1 MNQMLE
7 MISRHLDPPWSHRA
21 SSLLTDLEGI
31 HWGKVD
37 EVFDAGFSCLMCDFV
52 PFEGITLPRDQKN
65 AMIESPPVKGLAVGD
80 RIGFMGFKVSNQCF
94 QETAE
99 SVLWKISDFQKNAPP
114 HFVHLFSGSFCG
126 WGRACDWLVSKNK
139 VELASTTCVD
149 VDELALRVWN
159 AQWTTNVFFDRVSL
173 RAELAKTQSFCG
185 PIQKHCWM
193 NLCRGSENLILTAS
207 PPCQPWSHGGLL
219 TGLHSDN
226 GMTFLEL
233 VRCVLI
239 CRPVSVIIQD
249 DDNVPQHPHFVVIRA
264 ALRFAGF
271 VQAWSAVS
279 DLTHLTGMSRKRWIA
294 IWIRH
299 DVQIHPAVGCFS
311 LKGADGTTWDHPDFN
326 FSLPP
331 SVRDQLRLS
340 DRLLMFYGDPLFLPL
355 GSRRFLPERS
365 SLEQC
370 LKLREILPGQ
380 TLPTICDSYTRQH
393 ELAMH
398 HMREKGIFA
407 VLVRNEDSWF
417 FLDPV
422 RCLAFLGAHVTTTA
436 AIHWDVSVAFKHL
449 GNAISVQH
457 ALLGLLVA
465 FNMCG
470 IFQSP
475 IAELVICAWQDRL
488 KPSNCFV
495 LESERFIWIMPHV
508 CFARDVSL
516 LKLKTKG
523 SELRIISRYAVFLIE
538 SCATLDV
545 FLGYMGFSH
554 ETRLECRF
562 VSRNEQIH
570 RNTVLT
576 SLIGSSVL
584 LCCCAEPIW
593 SFKIEWNCHIETVAS
608 LDVVP
613 ATIRDDEEASEHS
626 FEFHLSDIDEAPQ
639 RMFCFVTHESPPFFA
654 QIDER
659 NGVEDQIRHHVLHSS
674 CSKDANSIRW
684 FHCHEVVVQVLG
696 LPVVGFSL
704 RSIPVVKVDVA
715 FADSSG
721 HVKIVSVPRIAS
733 GESMKQTFGLEEE
746 NLFLNG
752 NLFASKRPIMLQ
764 EGDFLHSSAPELCG
778 GTSQPCCKK
787 QKIDPA
793 MNARLA
799 VAQSH
804 GLALALDEVAWFASK
819 VSNPAFAICSPF
831 QVKSNPCVGALKNQV
846 VAALNSVPDLRS
858 VARICIPIL
867 MDTHWVAVDAA
878 NVPGSF
884 VFETAPD
891 QFSTWLPT

>member
-1 MNQMLE
+1 
-7 MISRHLDPPWSHRA
+7 
-21 SSLLTDLEGI
+21 
-31 HWGKVD
+31 
-37 EVFDAGFSCLMCDFV
+37 
-52 PFEGITLPRDQKN
+52 
-65 AMIESPPVKGLAVGD
+65 
-80 RIGFMGFKVSNQCF
+80 
-94 QETAE
+94 
-99 SVLWKISDFQKNAPP
+99 
-114 HFVHLFSGSFCG
+114 
-126 WGRACDWLVSKNK
+126 
-139 VELASTTCVD
+139 
-149 VDELALRVWN
+149 
-159 AQWTTNVFFDRVSL
+159 
-173 RAELAKTQSFCG
+173 
-185 PIQKHCWM
+185 
-193 NLCRGSENLILTAS
+193 
-207 PPCQPWSHGGLL
+207 
-219 TGLHSDN
+219 
-226 GMTFLEL
+226 
-233 VRCVLI
+233 
-239 CRPVSVIIQD
+239 
-249 DDNVPQHPHFVVIRA
+249 
-264 ALRFAGF
+264 
-271 VQAWSAVS
+271 
-279 DLTHLTGMSRKRWIA
+279 
-294 IWIRH
+294 
-299 DVQIHPAVGCFS
+299 
-311 LKGADGTTWDHPDFN
+311 
-326 FSLPP
+326 
-331 SVRDQLRLS
+331 
-340 DRLLMFYGDPLFLPL
+340 
-355 GSRRFLPERS
+355 
-365 SLEQC
+365 
-370 LKLREILPGQ
+370 
-380 TLPTICDSYTRQH
+380 
-393 ELAMH
+393 
-398 HMREKGIFA
+398 
-407 VLVRNEDSWF
+407 
-417 FLDPV
+417 
-422 RCLAFLGAHVTTTA
+422 
-436 AIHWDVSVAFKHL
+436 
-449 GNAISVQH
+449 
-457 ALLGLLVA
+457 
-465 FNMCG
+465 
-470 IFQSP
+470 
-475 IAELVICAWQDRL
+475 
-488 KPSNCFV
+488 
-495 LESERFIWIMPHV
+495 MPHV

-570 RNTVLT
+570 RNTGLT

-884 VFETAPD
+884 VFETALINFPHGFRRD
-891 QFSTWLPT
+891 DFMTEVTSAFHSVGLIARCKHTIIPVDDGFCGWILLKNWSKET